1 MSHPLLQE
9 LCTDRLKLPNRVV
22 FTAHRTNFGRKGR
35 LNDRHTAYYRRRAKG
50 GCGLITLGELSIMGN
65 DYPWEGMITTYHA
78 NALSDFQKFTREVG
92 EYDTRIYA
100 QLTHHGFQSNGAR
113 TRQETWGPSAVADVV
128 FGEVCKPMDPDDIQA
143 LVKAFADAAEIVRSG
158 GFDGIEIDMG
168 SESLLRQFLS
178 LVSNLRQDEYGGS
191 LENRLR
197 LPLAVVN
204 AVRKAVGSDYPVG
217 VRLCVDEKFWGGI
230 TPEESI
236 PMAQTMEQTGSIDF
250 LQVTLGT
257 YYNLYLN
264 MASMHTPEGHTIEL
278 AQQLKDKVSV
288 PVIAADHIRFPDMAA
303 GVLSDGKADAVG
315 CVRALICDPD
325 LVVKLRT
332 GDTAAIRPCLKDNQG
347 CIGRISQGKVL
358 GCTFN
363 PEVGYESS
371 AADPA
376 PNKSE
381 PPKQVMVVGG
391 GPAGMQ
397 AALTAADKGH
407 DVALY
412 ESSPD
417 IGGQVRV
424 AAKGAGRDKLG
435 LLVDYYR
442 RALEKAGVY
451 IRTGTEITAEM
462 IKDIGPDVL
471 IVATGARPSDNPFA
485 GNYGH
490 PRVISV
496 LDILNASHPVGDRVL
511 FIDENG
517 GHRSLATVEFLS
529 DQGKKVDIVTNDL
542 FVGVELAPVGD
553 LYLTRQR
560 LLQKGA
566 SFATDVKVDEINT
579 DSVKAHQM
587 HTGELITYEE
597 YDTVVVEA
605 DYLPEDRLFHEA
617 KAVDMTVHAI
627 GDCVAPRTIEMA
639 VYEGR
644 KIGDIL

>member
-1 MSHPLLQE
+1 MSYPLLQE

-35 LNDRHTAYYRRRAKG
+35 LNDRHAAYYRRRAKG
-50 GCGLITLGELSIMGN
+50 GCGLITLGELSIMDN
-65 DYPWEGMITTYHA
+65 DYPWEGMIATYHA
-78 NALSDFQKFTREVG
+78 KALSDFKKFTRAVG

-128 FGEVCKPMDPDDIQA
+128 FGEVCKPMDPDDIQR

-158 GFDGIEIDMG
+158 GFNGIEIDMG
-168 SESLLRQFLS
+168 AESLLRQFLS
-178 LVSNLRQDEYGGS
+178 QVSNLRQDEYGGS
-191 LENRLR
+191 LENRMR
-197 LPLAVVN
+197 LPLAVLN

-230 TPEESI
+230 THEESI
-236 PMAQTMEQTGSIDF
+236 PMAQAMEQTGCIDY
-250 LQVTLGT
+250 LQATLGT
-257 YYNLYLN
+257 YYNLYVN

-278 AQQLKDKVSV
+278 AQQLKDNVRV

-325 LVVKLRT
+325 LVAKLRT
-332 GDTAAIRPCLKDNQG
+332 DDTDVIRPCLKDNQG
-347 CIGRISQGKVL
+347 CLGRINQGKVL

-363 PEVGYESS
+363 PEVGYEAS
-371 AADPA
+371 ATDLA
-376 PNKSE
+376 PSKSE
-381 PPKQVMVVGG
+381 TRKKIMVVGG

-397 AALTAADKGH
+397 AALTAAEKGH
-407 DVALY
+407 DVTLY
-412 ESSPD
+412 ERSLV
-417 IGGQVRV
+417 IGGQVIT
-424 AAKGAGRDKLG
+424 AAKGAGRGQLG

-442 RALEKAGVY
+442 RMLPSVGVT
-451 IRTGTEITAEM
+451 IHTHTVVTAEVV
-462 IKDIGPDVL
+462 KEVGPDIL
-471 IVATGARPSDNPFA
+471 IVAIGAKPSGEPFA
-485 GNYGH
+485 GKYGP
-490 PRVISV
+490 PRILTV
-496 LDILNASHPVGDRVL
+496 LDILNESHAVGDKVL

-517 GHRSLATVEFLS
+517 SHRSLATAELLA
-529 DQGKKVDIVTNDL
+529 DQGKQVDLVTNDL
-542 FVGVELAPVGD
+542 FVGIELAPVGD

-560 LLQKGA
+560 LLQKGVT
-566 SFATDVKVDEINT
+566 FTTDVKVDEI
-579 DSVKAHQM
+579 DAQCVKAHQM
-587 HTGELITYEE
+587 YTGKPIVYEG
-597 YDTVVVEA
+597 YDTIVVEA
-605 DYLPEDRLFHEA
+605 AYLPEDGLFNA
-617 KAVDMTVHAI
+617 ATDSGMTVHAI